1 MLGYNLYQN
10 KFQKDPK
17 RRFDMS
23 VKYHNFG
30 GVIGWN
36 LQKYF
41 PNLSSDSYLKLQRST
56 RNKLQQE
63 YIDYFLSTDEPPMP
77 LVVNLETINRCNSTC
92 SFCTANKNAE
102 KRPYRRMEDSLFYS
116 IIDQL
121 ADWGYTGH
129 LTLYGNNEPF
139 LDTRIVEF
147 HKYCREK
154 LPHSFIFLS
163 SNGLLLT
170 VDKVK
175 EIIPYVNQ
183 LIINNYCRDMKLHD
197 NVKEIYEYAKSH
209 PEEFKDVELLIQMRY
224 MDAVLS
230 NRAGSAPNKT
240 NDVKI
245 IRETCLMPYTDMF
258 IFPDGRM
265 GICCCD
271 NFETTTLADLTKT
284 PLKEA
289 WNSPEYRK
297 LRKDIRT
304 SRADYAFCKYCDF
317 IDAGLRM
324 DTVDDT
330 LHHREANHGARQS
343 LFRK

>member
-1 MLGYNLYQN
+1 
-10 KFQKDPK
+10 
-17 RRFDMS
+17 MS

-41 PNLSSDSYLKLQRST
+41 PNLSSNSYLKLQRST

-63 YIDYFLSTDEPPMP
+63 YIDYFLSTEEPPMP

-102 KRPYRRMEDSLFYS
+102 KRPYKRMEDSLFYS

-240 NDVKI
+240 NDIKI
-245 IRETCLMPYTDMF
+245 IKETCLMPYTDMF

-289 WNSPEYRK
+289 WNSPQYQK

-304 SRADYAFCKYCDF
+304 SRADYTFCKYCDF

>member
-1 MLGYNLYQN
+1 
-10 KFQKDPK
+10 
-17 RRFDMS
+17 MS

-30 GVIGWN
+30 GVIGWQ
-36 LQKYF
+36 LQKHF
-41 PNLSSDSYLKLQRST
+41 PMLSSDTYLKLQRST
-56 RNKLQQE
+56 RNKLQQQ
-63 YIDYFLSTDEPPMP
+63 YIDYFMNPEEPPMP

-92 SFCTANKNAE
+92 SFCTANKYAE
-102 KRPYRRMEDSLFYS
+102 KRPYKKMSDELFYK

-121 ADWGYTGH
+121 HDWGYKGH

-154 LPHSFIFLS
+154 LPDSFIFLS

-170 VDKVK
+170 VDKVR

-197 NVKEIYEYAKSH
+197 NVKEIYDYAKAH

-230 NRAGSAPNKT
+230 NRAGSAPNKQ

-245 IRETCLMPYTDMF
+245 IKETCLMPYTDMF
-258 IFPDGRM
+258 IFPDGKM

-271 NFETTTLADLTKT
+271 NFEVSNLADLNTT

-289 WNSPEYRK
+289 WNSPAYQE
-297 LRKDIRT
+297 LRQKIRT
-304 SRADYAFCKYCDF
+304 SRADYNFCKYCDF

-324 DTVDDT
+324 DTVNDT
-330 LHHREANHGARQS
+330 LNHRDANHGARQTM
-343 LFRK
+343 FRK

>member
-1 MLGYNLYQN
+1 
-10 KFQKDPK
+10 
-17 RRFDMS
+17 MS

-30 GVIGWN
+30 GVIGWQ
-36 LQKYF
+36 LQKHF
-41 PNLSSDSYLKLQRST
+41 PMLSSDAYLKLQRST
-56 RNKLQQE
+56 RNKLQQQ
-63 YIDYFLSTDEPPMP
+63 YIDYFMNPEEPPMP

-92 SFCTANKNAE
+92 SFCTANKYAE
-102 KRPYRRMEDSLFYS
+102 KRPYKKMSDELFYK

-121 ADWGYTGH
+121 HDWGYKGH

-154 LPHSFIFLS
+154 LPDSFIFLS

-197 NVKEIYEYAKSH
+197 NVREIYDYAKAH

-230 NRAGSAPNKT
+230 NRAGSAPNKQ

-245 IRETCLMPYTDMF
+245 IKETCLMPYTDMF
-258 IFPDGRM
+258 IFPDGKM

-271 NFETTTLADLTKT
+271 NFEVSNLADLNTT

-289 WNSPEYRK
+289 WNSPAYQE
-297 LRKDIRT
+297 LRQKICT
-304 SRADYAFCKYCDF
+304 SRADYSFCKYCDF

-324 DTVDDT
+324 DTVNDT
-330 LHHREANHGARQS
+330 LNHREANHGARQTM
-343 LFRK
+343 FRK